1 MAIWVG
7 VSEEAVGGH
16 EVIPIKWDA
25 KSGSWQLGKLTVA
38 TTVRVYTDLFPLR
51 MAPTA
56 GSKGKSIDEF
66 VEQVFEPLL
75 EEGEG
80 GTDNSDDFEVEKV
93 VDSRMRKGVRQY
105 QVKWKGYDESE
116 NTWEPAEH
124 LRGSTEAVGQY
135 EKSQMLAAVNAAVEP
150 LLGLPFFF
158 SRFRLYLFSNSL
170 VLLALNPPMVNPS

>member
-38 TTVRVYTDLFPLR
+38 TTVRVYTDVFPLR
-51 MAPTA
+51 MAPAA

-80 GTDNSDDFEVEKV
+80 GTDSSDDFEVEKV

-124 LRGSTEAVGQY
+124 L
-135 EKSQMLAAVNAAVEP
+135 
-150 LLGLPFFF
+150 
-158 SRFRLYLFSNSL
+158 
-170 VLLALNPPMVNPS
+170 